1 LSSVDVTEV
10 KKDPKE
16 REFTFT
22 KNTTE
27 ELK

>member
-1 LSSVDVTEV
+1 VTEV